1 MITPREYVCWT
12 PSEDETPAKV
22 TSTSAIQAAKVHVL
36 RQQAEAN
43 VHSNEWSASHVLVV
57 DSETGDAL
65 WVRVRVTVEATT

>member
-1 MITPREYVCWT
+1 MSIPREYVCWT

-22 TSTSAIQAAKVHVL
+22 TSTTATEAAKVHVL

-43 VHSNEWSASHVLVV
+43 VHSNDWSASHVLVV
-57 DSETGDAL
+57 DYETGDVL